1 MGDFSRAEGRMWID
15 GHFVDAKS
23 GAVFDNVNPATEE
36 VIGRVA
42 DGGPEDMDA
51 AIAAA
56 RRAFD
61 ETTWS
66 TDHSFRRRCLEQFQQ
81 GLEKEKEH
89 LRLQTVKEVGAPI
102 QLTYAVQGDSVIR
115 DLSSRR
121 VACVWRCYSPAHS
134 ATQIYL
140 GRFQPGRSYPGRISP
155 ANG

>member
-1 MGDFSRAEGRMWID
+1 MGDFSRGEGRMWID
-15 GHFVDAKS
+15 GRFVDAAS

-36 VIGRVA
+36 VIGQVA
-42 DGGPEDMDA
+42 DGGPDDMES

-66 TDHSFRRRCLEQFQQ
+66 TDHAFRRRCLEQFQQ

-89 LRLQTVKEVGAPI
+89 LRLQTVQEVGAPI

-115 DLSSRR
+115 DLSW
-121 VACVWRCYSPAHS
+121 VIE
-134 ATQIYL
+134 QIE
-140 GRFQPGRSYPGRISP
+140 RYP
-155 ANG
+155 